1 VPDRTAHRRLRRQ
14 QAQQVFAARQRAAA
28 IAAPAERRGLPSAE
42 RAAMEAAGLDWRA
55 LEAMLAGSAGDP
67 GEAEAGASSP

>member
-1 VPDRTAHRRLRRQ
+1 
-14 QAQQVFAARQRAAA
+14 
-28 IAAPAERRGLPSAE
+28 
-42 RAAMEAAGLDWRA
+42 MEAAGLDWRA